1 MHEYIYVYTSVYRVV
16 TFLFICYTFTCAY
29 IHIYIY
35 IYIQIYINVYTHIHV
50 FMYIYMHVLCKNSAI
65 ETISKNEELTLS
77 LVCKII
83 VEVQPTPLKIGELQ
97 KLT

>member
-1 MHEYIYVYTSVYRVV
+1 
-16 TFLFICYTFTCAY
+16 
-29 IHIYIY
+29 
-35 IYIQIYINVYTHIHV
+35 
-50 FMYIYMHVLCKNSAI
+50 MHVLCKNSAI